1 MRSVPSNLRK
11 GCARIVNETL
21 TGPEGRRGRSGPGK
35 ASARLGTKRQCFACG
50 AKFYDL
56 NRKPPVCSRCGA
68 PAEPTAA
75 KAEPAAP
82 ASTPPSPA
90 APPPAAPP
98 RARSGA
104 RDWTREQAAAID
116 KVGRW
121 LKAGDRQV
129 FRLFGY
135 AGVGKTTLARH
146 VAEGADGDALFAAFT
161 GKAAMVMRAAGCVG
175 ATTIHGL
182 IYRATEGADGT
193 PNFTLNEDGPAARAG
208 LIVIDECSMVDED
221 LARDLLSFGKPI
233 LVLGDPFQLP
243 PVKGGGYFTEGQPDV
258 MLTEIHRQ
266 AADNPIIRLSE
277 TVRSGGELAEGAY
290 GEARVIRRAAVEQTE
305 VLAADQVLVGTNRT
319 RRAYNG
325 RIRSL
330 SGYAEPLPVA
340 GDRLVCLRNDR
351 TKGLINGG
359 LWRVETLGGMRKD
372 FIRMTLS
379 PEDEGGRGTVKVAV
393 LKQFFEGTEG
403 ELAYPLRRESD
414 EFDYGYALT
423 VHKAQG
429 SQWDHV
435 VLFDESFAF
444 REHRARWLYT
454 GLTRAAKRLTVVR

>member
-1 MRSVPSNLRK
+1 M
-11 GCARIVNETL
+11 
-21 TGPEGRRGRSGPGK
+21 
-35 ASARLGTKRQCFACG
+35 SAAGRLGTKRQCLVCG
-50 AKFYDL
+50 AKYYDL
-56 NRKPPVCSRCGA
+56 GRKPPSCSRCGVKS
-68 PAEPTAA
+68 EPKLKPA
-75 KAEPAAP
+75 KAGARPADKAP
-82 ASTPPSPA
+82 PSSPA
-90 APPPAAPP
+90 AAETPPPARPIG
-98 RARSGA
+98 REWS
-104 RDWTREQAAAID
+104 REQTEAID

-121 LKAGDRQV
+121 LKAGEPQV

-146 VAEGADGDALFAAFT
+146 VAEGAPGEAAFAAYT
-161 GKAAMVMRAAGCVG
+161 GKAALVMRGKGCSG
-175 ATTIHGL
+175 ATTIHAL
-182 IYRATEGADGT
+182 IYRASEGAEGAPT
-193 PNFTLNEDGPAARAG
+193 FTLNEDGPASRAG

-243 PVKGGGYFTEGQPDV
+243 PVKGGGAFTDAAPDV

-277 TVRSGGELAEGAY
+277 IVRTGGELREGAY
-290 GEARVIRRAAVEQTE
+290 GESRVVRRAEIDAAK
-305 VLAADQVLVGTNRT
+305 VLAADQVLVGVNRT
-319 RRAYNG
+319 RRAYNQ
-325 RIRSL
+325 RIRDL
-330 SGYAEPLPVA
+330 SGFAEPLPAA

-359 LWRVETLGGMRKD
+359 LWRVEAQGGVQKD
-372 FIRMTLS
+372 FIKMTLRS
-379 PEDEGGRGTVKVAV
+379 EDEGARASTVKVAV

-403 ELAYPLRRESD
+403 ELAWPLRRESD

-429 SQWDHV
+429 SQWDDV
-435 VLFDESFAF
+435 MLFDESYAF

-454 GLTRAAKRLTVVR
+454 GLTRAARRLTVVR

>member
-1 MRSVPSNLRK
+1 M
-11 GCARIVNETL
+11 
-21 TGPEGRRGRSGPGK
+21 
-35 ASARLGTKRQCFACG
+35 SAAGRLGTKRQCLACG
-50 AKFYDL
+50 AKYYDL
-56 NRKPPVCSRCGA
+56 GRKPPTCSRCGVKSEPKLKPAKGSPRPPHKA
-68 PAEPTAA
+68 P
-75 KAEPAAP
+75 
-82 ASTPPSPA
+82 PPSPA
-90 APPPAAPP
+90 AAETSRPARPIG
-98 RARSGA
+98 REWS
-104 RDWTREQAAAID
+104 REQTEAID

-121 LKAGDRQV
+121 LKAGEPQV

-146 VAEGADGDALFAAFT
+146 VAEGAPGEAAFAAYT
-161 GKAAMVMRAAGCVG
+161 GKAALVMRGKGCSG
-175 ATTIHGL
+175 ATTIHAL
-182 IYRATEGADGT
+182 IYRASEGAEGAPT
-193 PNFTLNEDGPAARAG
+193 FTLNEDGPASRAG

-243 PVKGGGYFTEGQPDV
+243 PVKGGGAFTESAPDV

-277 TVRSGGELAEGAY
+277 IVRTGGELKEGAY
-290 GEARVIRRAAVEQTE
+290 GETRVVRRAEIDAAK
-305 VLAADQVLVGTNRT
+305 VLAADQVLVGVNRT
-319 RRAYNG
+319 RRAYNQ
-325 RIRSL
+325 RIRDL
-330 SGYAEPLPVA
+330 SGFAEPLPVA

-359 LWRVETLGGMRKD
+359 LWRVEALGGVQKD
-372 FIRMTLS
+372 FVKMTLRS
-379 PEDEGGRGTVKVAV
+379 EDEGARASTVKVAV

-403 ELAYPLRRESD
+403 ELAWPLRRESD

-429 SQWDHV
+429 SQWDDV
-435 VLFDESFAF
+435 MLFDESYAF

-454 GLTRAAKRLTVVR
+454 GLTRAARRLTVVR